1 MPLMKRNPINLE
13 EETYLITGDYEEY
26 LQLVTPCTHG
36 VYTYKN
42 THGICTYKKKQ
53 SLSRKRC
60 NVTGEDSAREMD
72 VTERKI
78 IGFIC
83 I

>member
-13 EETYLITGDYEEY
+13 EETYLITGDYEEC
-26 LQLVTPCTHG
+26 LQLVTPCIRGVCTH
-36 VYTYKN
+36 
-42 THGICTYKKKQ
+42 KKKQ
-53 SLSRKRC
+53 SLNRKSC
-60 NVTGEDSAREMD
+60 NVSGEDSTREMD